1 MQMIRLRSHAPAQRR
16 LAGER
21 GTAIVELAIILPL
34 FLVLLLGM
42 LDFGQ
47 AFNEWLDETHLANDG
62 VRLAAVNYNPPTCTG
77 SNKPTCLAQY
87 IFQNIDIR
95 ELRNGRASDS
105 YAPGQSAAR
114 VCISF
119 PAVSGH
125 ANPLVGDPVQ
135 VRISVDYEWLR
146 YLTSRLTLP
155 GGKTTLIANATM
167 RLEGTPTN
175 YTAGCYP

>member
-1 MQMIRLRSHAPAQRR
+1 MRAFGSRLRAWRR
-16 LAGER
+16 VAGER
-21 GTAIVELAIILPL
+21 GTALVELAIIMPL

-42 LDFGQ
+42 VDFGQ
-47 AFNEWLDETHLANDG
+47 AFNDWLDETHLAHDG
-62 VRLAAVNYNPPTCTG
+62 VRLAAVNYNSPTCTG
-77 SNKPTCLAQY
+77 SNKSTCLAQY
-87 IFQNIDIR
+87 IFNNLDIG

-105 YAPGQSAAR
+105 YAPGQSASR

-135 VRISVDYEWLR
+135 VRITVDYQWLK
-146 YLTSRLTLP
+146 YLTRQLNLP
-155 GGKTTLIANATM
+155 GGKTTLTANATM

-175 YTAGCYP
+175 YSAGCYP

>member
-1 MQMIRLRSHAPAQRR
+1 MTLLRTTSRSLRR
-16 LAGER
+16 IAGER

-42 LDFGQ
+42 VDFGQ

-62 VRLAAVNYNPPTCTG
+62 VRLAAVNYNAPTCTG
-77 SNKPTCLAQY
+77 SNKSTCLAQY
-87 IFQNIDIR
+87 IFNNLDIG
-95 ELRNGRASDS
+95 ELRNGRASS
-105 YAPGQSAAR
+105 GYSPGQSAAR

-119 PAVSGH
+119 PAVAGH

-135 VRISVDYEWLR
+135 VRVSVDYQWLR
-146 YLTSRLTLP
+146 YLTSRLNLP
-155 GGKTTLIANATM
+155 LGKTTLIGNASM